1 MINEPDRS
9 IRVLVLETD
18 PEKIFLIKELLKGI
32 GNEFTT
38 TIADGGQKALDVL
51 NRSIGKDA
59 RPIDLVIMDS
69 VRNEIEM
76 SEIMAY
82 MRSMH
87 GLQKIPVVVMA
98 RSTKRIEEMM
108 VRSEGTAHC
117 VIRPSIHSEFE
128 AMQALIKELLPNI
141 GQA

>member
-1 MINEPDRS
+1 MMNELDQ
-9 IRVLVLETD
+9 IRVLLLETD

-32 GNEFTT
+32 GAEFTT
-38 TIADGGQKALDVL
+38 TVADGGRKALDVL
-51 NRSIGKDA
+51 DRSIGKDA

-76 SEIMAY
+76 SDILTY

-98 RSTKRIEEMM
+98 KSMKRIEEMII
-108 VRSEGTAHC
+108 RSEGTAHC
-117 VIRPSIHSEFE
+117 IIRPSSHSEFE
-128 AMQALIKELLPNI
+128 AMQTLIKEVLHRS
-141 GQA
+141 

>member
-1 MINEPDRS
+1 MMNELDQ
-9 IRVLVLETD
+9 IRVLLLETD

-32 GNEFTT
+32 GAEFTT
-38 TIADGGQKALDVL
+38 TVADGGRKALDVL
-51 NRSIGKDA
+51 DRSIGKDA

-76 SEIMAY
+76 SDILTY

-98 RSTKRIEEMM
+98 KSRR
-108 VRSEGTAHC
+108 
-117 VIRPSIHSEFE
+117 
-128 AMQALIKELLPNI
+128 
-141 GQA
+141 